1 MRSLTGEEA
10 ATAAGLRAAAEATL
24 RAWPEA
30 RAVLLYGSRAAG
42 EPRPESDWDIALVTR
57 TARDL
62 PAERLPICDLPGRI
76 APAALPE
83 AWLRAEANTRGALA
97 CDIARHGVLLAGE
110 WTPPP
115 LEDAPRMSAHHYG
128 RGTVQAAGEL
138 DTGLTALARIDG
150 RSLMADECACERF
163 ERGTSDMAR
172 LLARAVLHRRGVDF
186 QPTPDLS
193 VLGQAA
199 AEAGQVALG
208 ETLKAMNGGP
218 KRPRNAPWWE
228 DGLPD
233 VGAAT
238 RRLGLALRL
247 WPEELADALGDD
259 DPELA
264 AVARVCAAALARRLA
279 LLAAELRAAPEPG
292 EGVRLSDLVAEALTC
307 RRALPALL
315 DEAGAAC
322 AALGGP
328 AEPG

>member
-1 MRSLTGEEA
+1 M
-10 ATAAGLRAAAEATL
+10 

-115 LEDAPRMSAHHYG
+115 LEDAPRMSAREY
-128 RGTVQAAGEL
+128 RRWLTQATGEL
-138 DTGLTALARIDG
+138 RAGLTALASVDG
-150 RSLMADECACERF
+150 SDRSDDENACDRFVRGAADVAE
-163 ERGTSDMAR
+163 
-172 LLARAVLHRRGVDF
+172 LLAKAVLHRRGIAF
-186 QPTPDLS
+186 PSTHDLS
-193 VLGQAA
+193 VLGQTAV
-199 AEAGQVALG
+199 EAGQAALG
-208 ETLKAMNGGP
+208 ETLKAMNGGA
-218 KRPRNAPWWE
+218 RRDHTAPYWGA
-228 DGLPD
+228 GLPD

-238 RRLGLALRL
+238 RRLGQALRL
-247 WPEELADALGDD
+247 WPEELAEALGDD

-264 AVARVCAAALARRLA
+264 AVARVRAAALARRLT

-322 AALGGP
+322 AALGDP

>member
-42 EPRPESDWDIALVTR
+42 EPRPGKRLGHRAGHPHG
-57 TARDL
+57 AR
-62 PAERLPICDLPGRI
+62 PAAERLPICDLPGRI

-228 DGLPD
+228 DGCRMSGRRPA
-233 VGAAT
+233 GSGWRCGSGRRNWRMRSGTTT
-238 RRLGLALRL
+238 RS
-247 WPEELADALGDD
+247 WP
-259 DPELA
+259 
-264 AVARVCAAALARRLA
+264 RWR
-279 LLAAELRAAPEPG
+279 
-292 EGVRLSDLVAEALTC
+292 
-307 RRALPALL
+307 
-315 DEAGAAC
+315 AC
-322 AALGGP
+322 ARPRSRGVWRSWPQSCAPRRSRARGCASPTLSRRR
-328 AEPG
+328 